1 MKKIRIGIFEG
12 EKVNHFIY
20 ERILQQHEDAQFFL
34 FDNAEKG
41 LSMAEN
47 INFDIVFIDLHFWG
61 QNFSGISILQKLKET
76 NPNNM
81 VSIAIT
87 PIVQD
92 GDLQRAFSGGFGM
105 CIEKPL
111 AFNTIERLLN
121 KLSRNNQ
128 QPSHN

>member
-20 ERILQQHEDAQFFL
+20 EKILQQHEDAQFFL
-34 FDNAEKG
+34 FDNPEKG
-41 LSMAEN
+41 LSVAEQVH
-47 INFDIVFIDLHFWG
+47 FDIVFIDLHFWG
-61 QNFSGISILQKLKET
+61 QNYAGITILNKLKET

-87 PIVQD
+87 TLLQD
-92 GDLQRAFSGGFGM
+92 GDLQRAFTGGFGM

-121 KLSRNNQ
+121 KLSKTNHQ
-128 QPSHN
+128 HN

>member
-20 ERILQQHEDAQFFL
+20 ERILQQHDDAQFFL

-41 LSMAEN
+41 LSLAEN
-47 INFDIVFIDLHFWG
+47 ISFDIVFIDLHFWG

-76 NPNNM
+76 NSSNM

-92 GDLQRAFSGGFGM
+92 GDLQRAFAGGFGM

-121 KLSRNNQ
+121 KLSKKSE
-128 QPSHN
+128 PTHN